1 MKQVIYFLICIFLT
15 LNINSQTNSHE
26 NKSTK
31 LENPITEAYI
41 IKHLSTE
48 SPKLILTPAI
58 ELQLKQKLK
67 TDPTLQHYYG
77 FLKEE
82 SERILTL
89 PLIKHELL
97 GFRMGA
103 GREATRRFGTL
114 CMVYRIDKN
123 PKILSR
129 INSELLAICAFE
141 DWNHQHYLDTAQLS
155 FGVALAIDWTGFALP
170 KETIA
175 LAKKALIEKGILPS
189 YNENGVR
196 MGWVNG
202 TNNWNTVCH
211 GGMIAASLA
220 IADVDPA
227 LAAKTISRALD
238 KLPNS
243 LEGYAPDGVYP
254 EGPFYWRFGTSFA
267 VLASNVL
274 TTALG
279 SDFGISNT
287 PGFMETADYRLQVTA
302 PSGECFNYADS
313 DGKTDGEAAAVLAW
327 FAAKTGN
334 GNYINK
340 QFFENPRDESLRL
353 EGEDALIPQDEGRLA
368 GVSLVWLSQC
378 NYKKETEIP
387 LEWLGK
393 SKNPL
398 AIFRGGKED
407 KGNFYLAVKGGT
419 ALISHGNM
427 DAGTFILEL
436 NNVRWVVDPG
446 NQSYYLLNKINFDLA
461 NSKQDGARWSLLTKN
476 NFGHST
482 ITVNDELFKV
492 IGNAAIIDFKKGEK
506 PEVTIDMSSVYGDN
520 LNSSTRRFVKES
532 NKSVLIEDHFEI
544 NKNTKYITWQ
554 LITVADVI
562 PVKNGAI
569 LKQDGKELKLDI
581 LSPEDLNVSI
591 VSLFPAP
598 LEIDK
603 QIKNLKRIEIRVPAN
618 VIQESK
624 GLLKVRLSAQ

>member
-1 MKQVIYFLICIFLT
+1 MKYVISYLLCLFFT
-15 LNINSQTNSHE
+15 VNVNSQSNSE
-26 NKSTK
+26 VSKKIN

-41 IKHLSTE
+41 KKHLSTE

-58 ELQLKQKLK
+58 EKQLKQKLK
-67 TDPTLQHYYG
+67 TDALMQHYYS

-82 SERILTL
+82 SERILAL
-89 PLIKHELL
+89 PLIKHDLL

-114 CMVYRIDKN
+114 CIVYRIDKD
-123 PKILSR
+123 PKLLTR
-129 INSELLAICAFE
+129 INEELLAICAFE
-141 DWNHQHYLDTAQLS
+141 DWNHQHYLDTSQLS
-155 FGVALAIDWTGFALP
+155 FGVSLAIDWTGFALP
-170 KETIA
+170 KETVA

-189 YNENGVR
+189 YNEKGVR
-196 MGWVNG
+196 MGWVDG

-243 LEGYAPDGVYP
+243 LEGYAPDGIYP

-279 SDFGISNT
+279 SDFGISNS
-287 PGFMETADYRLQVTA
+287 PGFMQTADYRLQVTA

-334 GNYINK
+334 KAYINTN
-340 QFFENPRDESLRL
+340 FFENPRDESLRL
-353 EGEDALIPQDEGRLA
+353 ESEDALIPQDEGRLA
-368 GVSLVWLSQC
+368 GVSLIWLSQC
-378 NYKKETEIP
+378 TNKITTEIP
-387 LEWLGK
+387 LVWSGR

-398 AIFRGGKED
+398 AVFRGE
-407 KGNFYLAVKGGT
+407 KGDPANFYLAVKGGT

-427 DAGTFILEL
+427 DAGTFIFEL

-461 NSKQDGARWSLLTKN
+461 NSKQDGARWGLLTKN

-482 ITVNDELFKV
+482 ISVNDELFKV
-492 IGNAAIIDFKKGEK
+492 SGNAQITDFKKGSQ
-506 PEVTIDMSSVYGDN
+506 PEATIDLSSVYGNN
-520 LNSSTRRFVKES
+520 LKSLKRRFVKES
-532 NKSVLIEDHFEI
+532 NTSILIEDKFET
-544 NKNTKYITWQ
+544 NENTKYITWQ
-554 LITVADVI
+554 LMTVADVI
-562 PVKNGAI
+562 PTKKGAI
-569 LKQDGKELKLDI
+569 LKQDGKELNLSI
-581 LSPEDLNVSI
+581 LSPEDLTVSVI
-591 VSLFPAP
+591 SLDPSP

-603 QIKNLKRIEIRVPAN
+603 QIKNLKRIEIRVPAYA
-618 VIQESK
+618 IKESK
-624 GLLKVRLSAQ
+624 GLIKVRLSAP